1 MGDSGCRRRVRPL
14 YDWEIAE
21 AHKVFGDSLHY
32 DRVCIHECATWTDA
46 IDRLGRRL
54 KKLPPLGPR
63 EHNAV
68 TLGYHCHFPVNLPDR
83 LVPPDDPLDYFMPW
97 LIHELTHAWQFQHI
111 GWSYLFQALSAQ
123 LRLRDKVYD
132 LDPPDVMVQKRSAG
146 WTLSRYNMEQQATL
160 VAAYYYFQRSPQ
172 NNETLIAAYGP
183 YVGDLGRAA

>member
-1 MGDSGCRRRVRPL
+1 MRSL
-14 YDWEIAE
+14 YPWEIIA
-21 AHKVFGDSLHY
+21 ARQVLGYTLAY
-32 DRVCIHECATWTDA
+32 DRVRIHEGGGLPNWINQVGRWLKGMPAPEQGANNA
-46 IDRLGRRL
+46 I
-54 KKLPPLGPR
+54 
-63 EHNAV
+63 
-68 TLGYHCHFPVNLPDR
+68 TLGYHCYFPVALPTA
-83 LVPPDDPLDYFMPW
+83 LPPFGDAQDYAVGW

-111 GWSYLFQALSAQ
+111 GWGYLFQALGAQ

-183 YVGDLGRAA
+183 YVGDLGRAV